1 MNVMGQKANNN
12 QRVYGCIFKVCEGN
26 YIHSMLDLFD
36 NADAMLDFAEALRQR
51 NADVMWYGKTEM
63 NRTANE
69 AITSLEK
76 FENS

>member
-1 MNVMGQKANNN
+1 MNVMDQKANNN
-12 QRVYGCIFKVCEGN
+12 QRVYGCTFKVREGN
-26 YIHSMLDLFD
+26 YINSMLALFN
-36 NADAMLDFAEALRQR
+36 NADAMLDFAEALRQH

-63 NRTANE
+63 NRSSND